1 MSIPGSALPL
11 LLASP
16 AGAAAGADN
25 LSLRFSSG
33 DSAYLN
39 RGFSSGNQKTW
50 TWSCWCKP
58 CVFSGDQGLFGV
70 TGGVVTFIRFKN
82 AQLDFIVNGA
92 THRRTSAVFRDPSAW
107 YHFVWAVDTTQG
119 TASNRSRFYVNG
131 VEITTA
137 WSIDSALTQD
147 SNTGVSSN
155 ATHLIGS
162 TDTVPNDLLNAYLAD
177 VHFIDGQ
184 ALDPTDFGEFDATTG
199 AWNPI
204 EYTGS
209 YGTNGFHL
217 DFADNSSAAALGTDT
232 SGNGN
237 DWTVNNISVTAGSGN
252 DSLRDSPTNGDTAN
266 DTGAGGE
273 VSGNYCTWNPLRQR
287 SSNTVSNGNLDVTL
301 AAAAAASITGTFAQS
316 TGKWY
321 WEITHN
327 GFSSTNSLLAGVIGA
342 NRSQSGISL
351 YGTGS
356 VGYYA
361 TNGRIYIDGADSA
374 YGNSFTTGDIIGVA
388 LDLDSATKTITF
400 YKNGSSQGAI
410 NLPSS
415 DSVWSPA
422 ITNGTASSTQSAIAN
437 FGQRPFAYSAPSGFK
452 ALCTANLDDPTIA
465 DPSTVMDVVTYT
477 GAGTTQVISGLGFSP
492 DLVWIKNRST
502 AISHRLFDS
511 VRGAFQELYSD
522 LTSAEVDRTS
532 IDAGVKTFD
541 SDGFTLGSYNYNGVN
556 LLNDSYVG
564 WTWDAGT
571 SNATN
576 TSGTITS
583 TVRANISAGFSIV
596 SYTGDNST
604 SGSVGHGLGVAP
616 SMVIV
621 KARNASKDW
630 KVAHVSLAAQNLLT
644 LNQTYATG
652 LASWD
657 GVTSTVFKPARSG
670 DTYINTSGENYIA
683 YCFAPVEGYSA
694 FGSYTG
700 NGSTDGPF
708 VYTGFR
714 PRYLLIKRTNAAAS
728 WGVWDSARDLYNVTE
743 FGLQPNTSSA
753 EYSGGNYKDFLSNG
767 FKMKDGGADTNGSGS
782 TYIYAAFAENP
793 FKYARAR

>member
-522 LTSAEVDRTS
+522 LGSAEVDRTS

-576 TSGTITS
+576 TSGSITS
-583 TVRANISAGFSIV
+583 TVRANISAGFSVITW
-596 SYTGDNST
+596 TGTKANA
-604 SGSVGHGLGVAP
+604 SVGHGLGVTPEFIIFKTRGNAYNWRVYHVGVGNTAALGLNLTQAAGTNTSYFNNTSP
-616 SMVIV
+616 TSSVINLGTSDETNDTSMV
-621 KARNASKDW
+621 
-630 KVAHVSLAAQNLLT
+630 
-644 LNQTYATG
+644 
-652 LASWD
+652 
-657 GVTSTVFKPARSG
+657 
-670 DTYINTSGENYIA
+670 A
-683 YCFAPVEGYSA
+683 YCWAPVENYSA

-714 PRYLLIKRTNAAAS
+714 PRWVVVKNADASGDWSILDTARDTYNRAEKYLLANSSGAEGS
-728 WGVWDSARDLYNVTE
+728 PGYFRDY
-743 FGLQPNTSSA
+743 
-753 EYSGGNYKDFLSNG
+753 LSNG
-767 FKMKDGGADTNGSGS
+767 FKIRDNGSGVN
-782 TYIYAAFAENP
+782 TNGQKYIYAAFAENP